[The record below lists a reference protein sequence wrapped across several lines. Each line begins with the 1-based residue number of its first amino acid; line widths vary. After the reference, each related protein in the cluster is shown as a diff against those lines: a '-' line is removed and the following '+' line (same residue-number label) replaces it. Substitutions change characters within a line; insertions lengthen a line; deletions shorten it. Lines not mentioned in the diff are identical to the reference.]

1 MLLKDFFEII
11 KQTRISDKEI
21 LTQIRINPNHRLFAG
36 HFPGNP
42 VVPGV
47 VSVQLI
53 NDILSDALGMELITS
68 EAKNI
73 KFISMIQPQ
82 THSELS
88 ISIKYET
95 TAESTYKVV
104 SEIFADET
112 VFTKFSGI
120 LTKKEL
126 LK

>member
-11 KQTRISDKEI
+11 KQTRISDQEI
-21 LTQIRINPNHRLFAG
+21 LTQIRINPGHGLFAG

-53 NDILSDALGMELITS
+53 NDILSDALGMELITT
-68 EAKNI
+68 EAKSI

-82 THSELS
+82 INSELS
-88 ISIKYET
+88 INIKYENS
-95 TAESTYKVV
+95 AEGTFKVL
-104 SEIFADET
+104 SEIFAFET
-112 VFTKFSGI
+112 VFTKFNGI
-120 LTKKEL
+120 LKTKEL
-126 LK
+126 LQ